1 MTGGQQDS
9 RTAGQKR
16 SAWMQD
22 SRKQDSRSA
31 AQMFD
36 SIAAG
41 HTVSRSKQ
49 DSRKILKRDSRTDGY
64 EDSRTAG

>member
-1 MTGGQQDS
+1 
-9 RTAGQKR
+9 
-16 SAWMQD
+16 MQD